1 MLENYLVLAAIF
13 CVCDCGAIVL
23 CILPLKQGANEAH
36 PQRTLSGKAT
46 HTYTHTTLYTTHMK
60 SDIVSYS
67 YNTCTNML
75 ITLYVAAS
83 VWRNVAHAKRK
94 T

>member
-46 HTYTHTTLYTTHMK
+46 HTLTHAHNSLYNPHE
-60 SDIVSYS
+60 VGYS
-67 YNTCTNML
+67 
-75 ITLYVAAS
+75 
-83 VWRNVAHAKRK
+83 
-94 T
+94 